1 MIRGMKLAISVMLFI
16 QVTNNI
22 CVFSQAF
29 SVSFPF
35 EVDSLRGFVCIQL
48 SINEREPRW
57 FILDTGANN
66 AYLTYE
72 AAEHFGVS
80 IDKSK
85 KEPVSM
91 SWHGKIEG
99 YVVDQPPPLALSTQ
113 LTRMGS
119 FTYKIQ
125 GPIVIFPSDFRFDSV
140 LIRGRLV
147 RPAGMVGLNIFGEQV
162 IRICYDTQTLTIANE
177 PLREGWVEITGK
189 PCYGDFFCARINVG
203 DYTFDAL
210 IDSGLDAELS
220 LNRDWG
226 ERLKQYLWRPF
237 MEFETRTL
245 YDAFLIPPV
254 KIGELALSIL
264 RVQTHTPALPPIL
277 GSFGMLHFNWQ
288 FDCAERRVYVQ
299 LRRNPPRFYCK
310 AHLLRSTFIQCLGNE
325 CTITA
330 VPRSEAERL
339 GVIGECAL
347 VAIND
352 IPLRE
357 IQQHFGTQRVV
368 NFYQGLV
375 LSPIIGQVRL
385 QVRCNDD
392 LKEII
397 FDNVLSLRDQTSI
410 SYFISKN
417 RIFSGIETY
426 DDEFM
431 VRFRPESPAKFSI
444 DGKPIQL
451 GDKDEVKLHLI
462 RIVGLDSDKPT
473 IEEFFLHLRSHLL
486 QGKPVQLVC
495 KDEQGREVLV
505 EIPAAEPPKA
515 GDTPSQ
521 ETSSP
526 APPKETEDE

>member
-66 AYLTYE
+66 PYLTYE
-72 AAEHFGVS
+72 AAKHFGVS
-80 IDKSK
+80 IDKRK
-85 KEPVSM
+85 QETVSM
-91 SWHGKIEG
+91 PWHGEIKG
-99 YVVDQPPPLALSTQ
+99 YVVDQAPPLVLNTQ
-113 LTRMGS
+113 LRRMGN
-119 FTYKIQ
+119 FAYKIRD
-125 GPIVIFPSDFRFDSV
+125 PIMIFPSDFRFDPV
-140 LIRGRLV
+140 LIRGRLIQ
-147 RPAGMVGLNIFGEQV
+147 PAGVVGLNIFGEQV

-220 LNRDWG
+220 LSRDWG

-310 AHLLRSTFIQCLGNE
+310 AHLLRTTLIECSGNE
-325 CTITA
+325 CTVVS
-330 VPRSEAERL
+330 VPRSGAERA
-339 GVIGECAL
+339 GIAGECAL
-347 VAIND
+347 LAIND
-352 IPLRE
+352 ISLRE
-357 IQQHFGTQRVV
+357 IQEHFGTQRVV
-368 NFYQGLV
+368 DFYQSLV
-375 LSPIIGQVRL
+375 LSPIIEQIRL
-385 QVRCNDD
+385 RVRCNDD
-392 LKEII
+392 LREVV
-397 FDNVLSLRDQTSI
+397 FGNMLSLREQMMV

-417 RIFSGIETY
+417 KVISGIETY
-426 DDEFM
+426 DNDL
-431 VRFRPESPAKFSI
+431 VLRFPPESPAKFSI
-444 DGKPIQL
+444 KEKPGRL
-451 GDKDEVKLHLI
+451 GGKDEVILHLI
-462 RIVGLDSDKPT
+462 RIVGLDSDRPT
-473 IEEFFLHLRSHLL
+473 IEEFFLHLHKHLL

-505 EIPAAEPPKA
+505 EIPAVEPPKA
-515 GDTPSQ
+515 EDTPS
-521 ETSSP
+521 P
-526 APPKETEDE
+526 VPPKETRDE